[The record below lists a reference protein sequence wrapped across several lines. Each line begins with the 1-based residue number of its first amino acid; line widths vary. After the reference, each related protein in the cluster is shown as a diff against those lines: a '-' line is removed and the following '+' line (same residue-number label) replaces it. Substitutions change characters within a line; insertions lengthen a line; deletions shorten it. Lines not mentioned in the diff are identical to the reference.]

1 MGDMDAAIGK
11 AGELETLGRALRDSY
26 GLQTSELRALAH
38 VGHMKMSAGDFA
50 GAQRVYCL
58 LVVMAPDEAGFQIG
72 LADASLALEHF
83 DLALQAGAA
92 VIAALPTD
100 PRGYFISGRACLG
113 LGLAEEAR
121 EDLADAIRLSRLPDD
136 AGLRQRA
143 ERILALSERV

>member
-1 MGDMDAAIGK
+1 MNAATGE
-11 AGELETLGRALRDSY
+11 ARELERLGKALRDSY

-38 VGHMKMSAGDFA
+38 IGHMKMMAGDFA
-50 GAQRVYCL
+50 GAQRIYSL
-58 LVVMAPDEAGFQIG
+58 LVVLSPDDSGFQIG
-72 LADASLALEHF
+72 LADASIALGHF

-113 LGLAEEAR
+113 LGLSAEAR

-136 AGLRQRA
+136 AGLRDRA
-143 ERILALSERV
+143 QRILALSERG